1 MAALWHR
8 MSGAQ
13 AYAFMIFAFVA
24 AITPGPSNV
33 LLAATGAN
41 AGLWRGLPCLL
52 GVAGGMALMI
62 LLVALGLGS
71 LVVGNPALL
80 DALNWAGAAFLLWLA
95 WKIATAQSGTGK
107 KAARPVGFLQAALF
121 QWINPKSWIVSASAA
136 ATYLDG
142 SGSALRQSLLLGSLF
157 LAAALPGCF
166 AWLAFGA
173 VLQCALGSP
182 RRARAFNI
190 AMGVLLAASVILI
203 LFPWKSGSEP
213 DF

>member
-1 MAALWHR
+1 
-8 MSGAQ
+8 MSAAQ
-13 AYAFMIFAFVA
+13 AYAFLAFAVVA

-41 AGLWRGLPCLL
+41 VGLWRGLPCLL
-52 GVAGGMALMI
+52 GVAGGMGLMI
-62 LLVALGLGS
+62 LVVALGLGS

-80 DALNWAGAAFLLWLA
+80 SALNWAGAAFLLWLA
-95 WKIATAQSGTGK
+95 WKIATAEPGAGK
-107 KAARPVGFLQAALF
+107 KEARPVGFLEAALF
-121 QWINPKSWIVSASAA
+121 QWVNPKSWIVSASAA
-136 ATYLDG
+136 ATYLG
-142 SGSALRQSLLLGSLF
+142 AGSALSQSLLLGGLF
-157 LAAALPGCF
+157 LAAALPSCF

-173 VLQCALGSP
+173 VLQRVLSSP
-182 RRARAFNI
+182 RRLRAFNI